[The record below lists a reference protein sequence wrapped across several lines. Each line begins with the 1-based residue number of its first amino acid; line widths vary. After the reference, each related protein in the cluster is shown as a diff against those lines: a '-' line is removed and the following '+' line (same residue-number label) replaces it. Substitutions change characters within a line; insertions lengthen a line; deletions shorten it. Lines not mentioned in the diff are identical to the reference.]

1 MNWDELLTKMQ
12 EINARID
19 SGCDLRY
26 LEENMSYAFEAGKF
40 YNYNSGSLSTPN
52 ELVAQIRQSYQF
64 FSKYLTVYIAKKY
77 DKHLGYELESNA
89 PVSYFDKN
97 IINLS
102 KNMIGRSDFEH
113 IMFTIFHEFRHKM
126 QHDDFNLI
134 LGDINGILSIDPAS
148 IVLLKESITQADT
161 ELYNANHNCFISEHD
176 ANLFALS
183 ECGLLIDKK
192 KLELDYGRIGET
204 TNYIDDMI
212 NGIDLTGEEFSD
224 KQHFPIVY
232 EQDYRFKKF
241 IAGKKVNDNS
251 MLSLVYNSNGRPK
264 TYAELME
271 GKRKLLA
278 RYKGQ
283 SINKKSSTNNY
294 ENWASPKRAEQHIE
308 EIYKLI
314 IASDPILTLQ
324 EYFYM
329 YNNLK
334 GQLSANKWS
343 EKIYSLL
350 ENCPQLIDIYSEEIN
365 NILKDELSKGN
376 IALIQKVMHNF
387 SDKKI
392 AQEIQTIVANM
403 GINAENKT
411 RQNPN
416 ENSEHTE
423 KNKAERQLD
432 NGQGKK
438 TKYKPRISESVKR
451 TIILQ
456 SEKQK
461 LDEMKEQLKNYHGQQ
476 DINQETIYEEDILD
490 MSM

>member
-1 MNWDELLTKMQ
+1 
-12 EINARID
+12 
-19 SGCDLRY
+19 
-26 LEENMSYAFEAGKF
+26 
-40 YNYNSGSLSTPN
+40 
-52 ELVAQIRQSYQF
+52 
-64 FSKYLTVYIAKKY
+64 
-77 DKHLGYELESNA
+77 
-89 PVSYFDKN
+89 
-97 IINLS
+97 
-102 KNMIGRSDFEH
+102 
-113 IMFTIFHEFRHKM
+113 
-126 QHDDFNLI
+126 
-134 LGDINGILSIDPAS
+134 
-148 IVLLKESITQADT
+148 
-161 ELYNANHNCFISEHD
+161 
-176 ANLFALS
+176 
-183 ECGLLIDKK
+183 
-192 KLELDYGRIGET
+192 
-204 TNYIDDMI
+204 
-212 NGIDLTGEEFSD
+212 
-224 KQHFPIVY
+224 
-232 EQDYRFKKF
+232 
-241 IAGKKVNDNS
+241 
-251 MLSLVYNSNGRPK
+251 
-264 TYAELME
+264 
-271 GKRKLLA
+271 
-278 RYKGQ
+278 
-283 SINKKSSTNNY
+283 
-294 ENWASPKRAEQHIE
+294 
-308 EIYKLI
+308 
-314 IASDPILTLQ
+314 
-324 EYFYM
+324 M

-376 IALIQKVMHNF
+376 IALIQKVMYNF